1 MVSPLFLDANIPF
14 YATGRPHP
22 LREPCRHILTLVFQQ
37 PEAFITDAEVLQEML
52 HRYVAIR
59 AWADG
64 RDAFD
69 SFADLVRGRVEPVYA
84 GDVEDAAS
92 LAGLYASLSA
102 RDLIHVAVMRR
113 LNVTRVVSADQGF
126 DAVSEL
132 QRLDPSNLSE
142 WQVHVGA

>member
-1 MVSPLFLDANIPF
+1 M
-14 YATGRPHP
+14 
-22 LREPCRHILTLVFQQ
+22 
-37 PEAFITDAEVLQEML
+37 LQEIL

-59 AWADG
+59 AWVDG
-64 RDAFD
+64 REAFD
-69 SFADLVRGRVEPVYA
+69 SFANLVRGRVEPVYA
-84 GDVEDAAS
+84 GDVEDAAR

-102 RDLIHVAVMRR
+102 RDLIHVVVMRR